1 MKYELNLRI
10 RLPRKTQRRCR
21 SALHRRARSEPPK
34 SQRATTR
41 SNLFSAQ
48 QTDQAVKSYDI
59 NTEPREC
66 TPDLPSLK
74 IPADVLKQAN
84 GEDEP
89 PVYSDLSA
97 REPDSLAQQLPDKE
111 SARSTARRSSATD
124 MDTYKVRESEGEQSS
139 RRSIAEVKSN
149 RSNEDGSGSARRSSR
164 SARSS
169 GKESSRSKES
179 SRKSNKESSRSAR
192 PTSARSNNSGRSNT
206 SGKKSERSSAR
217 NSEYGSARSS
227 GRSNA
232 TVSMRRLS
240 KEPSVAE
247 EPDEEHEIPSPPQVS
262 QIEHIDEGEDSS
274 IKSSLPVPAV
284 RKKSLNY
291 KRSPIC
297 D

>member
-1 MKYELNLRI
+1 MNLRI

-97 REPDSLAQQLPDKE
+97 REPDSLAQASPRKV
-111 SARSTARRSSATD
+111 SARSTGRRSSATD
-124 MDTYKVRESEGEQSS
+124 TYKIPESEGEQSS
-139 RRSIAEVKSN
+139 RISVTEGKSSRSK
-149 RSNEDGSGSARRSSR
+149 DGGGSERRSSR
-164 SARSS
+164 SVRSS
-169 GKESSRSKES
+169 GKESNRSKES
-179 SRKSNKESSRSAR
+179 SRKSNKESSRSTR
-192 PTSARSNNSGRSNT
+192 PTSARNSARSNA
-206 SGKKSERSSAR
+206 SKKSERSSAR
-217 NSEYGSARSS
+217 NSDGGSARSS
-227 GRSNA
+227 ARSNA

-247 EPDEEHEIPSPPQVS
+247 EPDEVEHEIPSPPQLS
-262 QIEHIDEGEDSS
+262 QIDHIDDGEDAS
-274 IKSSLPVPAV
+274 IKSSLPVPAA